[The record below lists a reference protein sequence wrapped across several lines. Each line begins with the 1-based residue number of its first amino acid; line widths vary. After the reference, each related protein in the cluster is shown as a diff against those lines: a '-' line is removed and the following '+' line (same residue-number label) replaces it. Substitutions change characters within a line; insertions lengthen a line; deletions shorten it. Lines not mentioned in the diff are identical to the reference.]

1 VSSTST
7 APSQASQRVGR
18 GGPAGRQLVGEYV
31 GEPAGQAAQAVRRAG
46 LRPGLD
52 RSFGCAPELAGRV
65 VSQEPPA
72 GDELPRN
79 GLVTLYVAAPGAA
92 PNDEPAA
99 PAASLAPTAVENIA
113 AQPRA
118 HRGRKRGLAR
128 SAPRAVPPPPSAPPP
143 ESHRVERTDTPADAI
158 TDELGLHG
166 DLADADVGEPAT
178 ELEEAADYGALD
190 GEQFVI
196 HAEDV
201 FAGRAEP
208 AWRRVYPR
216 RGETRPSVDRLR
228 SRFAD
233 CSPLVKAAAMLA
245 AVWIVVALAVAF
257 AGSSTHRHPASSVAA
272 LAQRRSAGEQ
282 PAPLRAR
289 ALPSRPPDH
298 MPSPTERQVRHL
310 SAPRRRA
317 RPIVPS
323 TIAATAAR
331 VSAQPAVPAPPA
343 PATTRPIPTQP
354 PPASAPAAPAQ
365 PQTPGGLFSP

>member
-1 VSSTST
+1 VSNTIA
-7 APSQASQRVGR
+7 APPQPAQRAKR
-18 GGPAGRQLVGEYV
+18 GGPTGRQLVGEYV

-52 RSFGCAPELAGRV
+52 RSFGCAPELVGRV

-72 GDELPRN
+72 GGELPRN

-92 PNDEPAA
+92 PEDEPAA
-99 PAASLAPTAVENIA
+99 PAASLAPTVLENDA
-113 AQPRA
+113 PPAQPRA
-118 HRGRKRGLAR
+118 HRRRKRGLAS

-158 TDELGLHG
+158 TDELGLPG

-178 ELEEAADYGALD
+178 ELEAAADYGALD

-216 RGETRPSVDRLR
+216 RRETRPSVDRLR

-233 CSPLVKAAAMLA
+233 YSPLVKAAAVLV

-257 AGSSTHRHPASSVAA
+257 ADSSTRRHPASSAAA

-282 PAPLRAR
+282 PTPLSAR

-298 MPSPTERQVRHL
+298 TPSPTERQVRHL
-310 SAPRRRA
+310 AAPRRRA
-317 RPIVPS
+317 RPS